1 MADLNR
7 ISPRA
12 ALREGARVLLPM
24 PDDRSRSLASLEV
37 KDAPER
43 KKYRR
48 HRKAGSKYYR
58 VSLQKRAAA
67 RSGSTSGSSSG
78 KRSKSIQ

>member
-1 MADLNR
+1 
-7 ISPRA
+7 
-12 ALREGARVLLPM
+12 M

-43 KKYRR
+43 KKHKRYR
-48 HRKAGSKYYR
+48 KTGSKYYR

-67 RSGSTSGSSSG
+67 RSSG
-78 KRSKSIQ
+78 KKGSRSIQ